1 MFPPRVSYLHNNK
14 WENLLENKTHK
25 KMFYKVKW
33 SEILSMAK
41 VVGFCPSPF
50 VLFFLQKFFFV
61 LFQKL
66 EKNIYTRRRY
76 IYLFS
81 LKRDILLSEIWLVWI
96 LIFIFSLGNFRF
108 VIFHFLFVFIFIFI
122 MKIKYCFEN
131 YLDAVYIY
139 YYPRIIINKYNKW
152 WNIKLWFVIVFLKKK
167 KTCYSIKKF

>member
-41 VVGFCPSPF
+41 VVGFCPSRLLCCF
-50 VLFFLQKFFFV
+50 SFKSSFFSYY
-61 LFQKL
+61 QKL

-81 LKRDILLSEIWLVWI
+81 LKRDILLSEIWLVWSSFFH
-96 LIFIFSLGNFRF
+96 LLGNFRF
-108 VIFHFLFVFIFIFI
+108 FIFHFLFVFIFIIKIATKITSMLYIFI
-122 MKIKYCFEN
+122 IQELIIIKY
-131 YLDAVYIY
+131 
-139 YYPRIIINKYNKW
+139 KKW
-152 WNIKLWFVIVFLKKK
+152 WNSIKLWFVNVF
-167 KTCYSIKKF
+167 